1 MPSMVL
7 TGGSVATTIDT
18 AALDAGITSGVNSMV
33 QNFLTMLGDVIPVA
47 FPILGVTVGIY
58 FTIRLVRRFMA

>member
-1 MPSMVL
+1 MPTMVL

-18 AALDAGITSGVNSMV
+18 AALIAGITSGVNSMV
-33 QNFLTMLGDVIPVA
+33 SNFLTMLGDVIPVA